1 MRDNRLVQVLRFS
14 ASVAERIGQRPYEVN
29 LASSIELAKGEG
41 DAHAYVIY
49 FEPGGIVGPH
59 EAGSARSSLRL
70 PAAAG
75 SRAGVASESL
85 SQRVRPRS
93 SAAERCTQRA
103 ARAE

>member
-49 FEPGGIVGPH
+49 FEPGGIVGH

>member
-59 EAGSARSSLRL
+59 EAGFGQILFAVAGS
-70 PAAAG
+70 G
-75 SRAGVASESL
+75 SRAGTASESL